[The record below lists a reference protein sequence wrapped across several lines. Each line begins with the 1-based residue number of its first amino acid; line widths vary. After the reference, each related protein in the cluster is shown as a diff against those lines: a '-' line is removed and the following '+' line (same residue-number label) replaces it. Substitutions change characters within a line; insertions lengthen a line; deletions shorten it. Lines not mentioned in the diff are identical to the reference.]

1 MLMLFWSCIEKSN
14 NNNNVVSIFF
24 KAKLKIDVDL
34 NTLINIGLIRFSLL
48 DFRVLN
54 SYEVRKKFVPAAWL
68 WKPVIVIK
76 LATKPAFYDKSTSV
90 TLFSFIYF
98 PLFFN
103 RYIARYKN
111 DEVF

>member
-1 MLMLFWSCIEKSN
+1 MLMLFWSCIKKS

-54 SYEVRKKFVPAAWL
+54 SYEVRKKFVPAA
-68 WKPVIVIK
+68 
-76 LATKPAFYDKSTSV
+76 
-90 TLFSFIYF
+90 
-98 PLFFN
+98 
-103 RYIARYKN
+103 
-111 DEVF
+111 